1 MHQPPPAPF
10 SPLTTPPPPFLN
22 GLSREDPTTLRQI
35 LHNLVDGVITLAPI
49 RNDRGQLADC
59 RWSFMNSA
67 AEGILGVL
75 ARDVLDRGL
84 LDCSRFFQDETFCLR
99 LLDLAGQTLR
109 CGYGTL
115 ADQFFSHGSVSG
127 WFQLVG
133 VRSDD
138 RAIITLRDITLCKRS
153 ESRLAIANQRLDVL
167 VQELEK
173 QNRVLSRLA
182 AVDGLTQLANRRRL
196 DDYLAMEWLRLY
208 RTQQPLSFVLCDL
221 DHFKDYNDALGHQAG
236 DACLQKVAA
245 ALMAVARRPAD
256 LMARYGGEE
265 FALVL
270 PETDVEGA
278 QQVAENLRSLLAEWA
293 LPHPNNGGRPITL
306 SMGIACQVPSD
317 LEAVQTLVM
326 EADQALYAA
335 KAAGRN
341 RVIVSPGTAADSAA
355 GEGELR

>member
-1 MHQPPPAPF
+1 PMHQPPPS
-10 SPLTTPPPPFLN
+10 SPLTAPPPSFLS

-35 LHNLVDGVITLAPI
+35 LHNLVDGVIALEPI
-49 RNDRGQLADC
+49 RNDRGQLVDC
-59 RWSFMNSA
+59 RWSFMNST
-67 AEGILGVL
+67 AEGILGIS
-75 ARDVLDRGL
+75 ARDVLDRGV
-84 LDCSRFFQDETFCLR
+84 LDCGWCFHEETFCRR

-115 ADQFFSHGSVSG
+115 ADQFCSQGPVSG

-133 VRSDD
+133 VRADD
-138 RAIITLRDITLCKRS
+138 RAIITLRDITLCKRT

-173 QNRVLSRLA
+173 QNRALSRLA
-182 AVDGLTQLANRRRL
+182 AVDSLTQLANRRRL

-208 RTQQPLSFVLCDL
+208 RTRQPLSFVLCDL
-221 DHFKDYNDALGHQAG
+221 DHFKAYNDALGHQAG

-278 QQVAENLRSLLAEWA
+278 LQVAENLRSLLGEWA
-293 LPHPNNGGRPITL
+293 LPHPNNEGRPITL
-306 SMGIACQVPSD
+306 SMGIACKVPSD
-317 LEAVQTLVM
+317 LEAVKTLVM

-341 RVIVSPGTAADSAA
+341 RVIVSPAATTDSTV
-355 GEGELR
+355 GEPELR